1 MKKEELIEIKKG
13 KTGTGLL
20 IENDGYIKI
29 DKNLIKE
36 SNEMG
41 EWHCPNPFIVDAVF
55 QKAGIKNANGRI
67 YPRKILER
75 EIEKYQERIREH
87 RALGECYTPDVLV
100 LCEEGWKPMADVKEG
115 DKVLTL
121 NTETEEIE
129 VEAVTRKI
137 EYDYDGEMISFEG
150 RSLSEMV
157 TPNHGYPIFNRHG
170 KFADFY
176 TAEQIYNHDVKDE
189 RHSFILKQGKWVN
202 KGEEFFVLKGMTD
215 EELTPKMLKCHPDCQ
230 LDKSIPMSTFMKFM
244 GIYLSEGDFRK
255 NNNDVNIYQV
265 KETVCDLIRD
275 LMVELDL
282 HFTEEVDKRKRHIF
296 RINDPRLHKYLKPLG
311 DCYTK
316 YIPFEL
322 KQQSKDNLRCLYDW
336 FVLGDGRIRGDKRRK
351 SYLSDDVFSVSKQ
364 LILDLNEIQF
374 KMGYSGNFHTK
385 DRNQDRY
392 IEGRLIEGKNCH
404 EMYFSLRSLTK
415 GVYLD
420 DRFLSMEKVP
430 YEGKVMCIEVPNHT
444 FYVMSNGFSH
454 WSKNCNHPS
463 ESTIDLGRISHNIIE
478 LHWEGNTVVGK
489 MELNISEGFRRSGI
503 CSTLGDTVANLL
515 LNGYKI
521 GVSSR
526 AVGSVEQRMGVLMVG
541 DDLELLCWDIV
552 SDPSTPNAWVS
563 DSYENLTPYLESDT
577 SKSDKPSLNE
587 KINKLKN
594 ILNS

>member
-87 RALGECYTPDVLV
+87 RALGE
-100 LCEEGWKPMADVKEG
+100 
-115 DKVLTL
+115 
-121 NTETEEIE
+121 
-129 VEAVTRKI
+129 
-137 EYDYDGEMISFEG
+137 
-150 RSLSEMV
+150 
-157 TPNHGYPIFNRHG
+157 
-170 KFADFY
+170 
-176 TAEQIYNHDVKDE
+176 
-189 RHSFILKQGKWVN
+189 
-202 KGEEFFVLKGMTD
+202 
-215 EELTPKMLKCHPDCQ
+215 
-230 LDKSIPMSTFMKFM
+230 
-244 GIYLSEGDFRK
+244 
-255 NNNDVNIYQV
+255 
-265 KETVCDLIRD
+265 
-275 LMVELDL
+275 
-282 HFTEEVDKRKRHIF
+282 
-296 RINDPRLHKYLKPLG
+296 
-311 DCYTK
+311 
-316 YIPFEL
+316 
-322 KQQSKDNLRCLYDW
+322 
-336 FVLGDGRIRGDKRRK
+336 
-351 SYLSDDVFSVSKQ
+351 
-364 LILDLNEIQF
+364 
-374 KMGYSGNFHTK
+374 
-385 DRNQDRY
+385 
-392 IEGRLIEGKNCH
+392 
-404 EMYFSLRSLTK
+404 
-415 GVYLD
+415 
-420 DRFLSMEKVP
+420 
-430 YEGKVMCIEVPNHT
+430 
-444 FYVMSNGFSH
+444 
-454 WSKNCNHPS
+454 CNHPS

-563 DSYENLTPYLESDT
+563 DSYENLTPYLESDA